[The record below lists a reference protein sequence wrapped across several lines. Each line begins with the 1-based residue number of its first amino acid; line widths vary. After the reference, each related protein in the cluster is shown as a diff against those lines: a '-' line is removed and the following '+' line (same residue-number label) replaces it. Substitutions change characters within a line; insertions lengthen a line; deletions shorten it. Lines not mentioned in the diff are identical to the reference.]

1 MESVFSRLNRNIVN
15 LFDDFASIAVLKSL
29 ILLLSFHG
37 TWDGHKQVGSP
48 MEIRE
53 PLSVYKYLCFDHLG
67 GVFLTIFFIVSI
79 PALMYFSV
87 IGRSC
92 CPYTCSMVQNK

>member
-1 MESVFSRLNRNIVN
+1 MR
-15 LFDDFASIAVLKSL
+15 
-29 ILLLSFHG
+29 G
-37 TWDGHKQVGSP
+37 GHKQVGSP

-67 GVFLTIFFIVSI
+67 GVFVTIFFIVSI

-87 IGRSC
+87 IGRSRC
-92 CPYTCSMVQNK
+92 WPSTCGMVSRINRGCKVFSENPPPLTDSIYNWLAPNAAPVFH